1 MSLMGLVGKGI
12 WGTAKGIGKT
22 TSRALFGI
30 VDGLGVSRIPVLN
43 PVRQRAR
50 RGLSGL
56 AYHLGRDTTTAVR
69 RGVTATTQA
78 AIMGM
83 RGFSR
88 IATRP
93 ARPGSTGNVF
103 NRELKPWAVASLAFL
118 TLAKGLDTA
127 NQLTAAS
134 SIEYNPRTDPTML
147 GNYDMPYYK
156 MRTKDGENPIFM
168 QDAGHNY
175 SNMGATGDLALA
187 LYKNRHG

>member
-12 WGTAKGIGKT
+12 WGTTKGIGKT
-22 TSRALFGI
+22 TSRALFGV
-30 VDGLGVSRIPVLN
+30 VDGLGASRISVLN
-43 PVRQRAR
+43 PVRRRAR

-56 AYHLGRDTTTAVR
+56 AYYLGKDTTTVAR
-69 RGVTATTQA
+69 ATARA

-83 RGFSR
+83 RGLSS

-93 ARPGSTGNVF
+93 ARPGSVGNVF

-134 SIEYNPRTDPTML
+134 SIEYNPRTNPTML

-156 MRTKDGENPIFM
+156 MRTKDGENPILM

-187 LYKNRHG
+187 LHKNRHG

>member
-1 MSLMGLVGKGI
+1 MSLIGLVGKGI

-22 TSRALFGI
+22 TSRALFGV
-30 VDGLGVSRIPVLN
+30 VDGLGASRISGLN

-56 AYHLGRDTTTAVR
+56 AYYLGRDTTTAVR
-69 RGVTATTQA
+69 RGVPATAQA

-83 RGFSR
+83 RGLSS

-93 ARPGSTGNVF
+93 ARPGSAGNVF
-103 NRELKPWAVASLAFL
+103 NRELKSWAIASLAFL
-118 TLAKGLDTA
+118 TLAEGLDTA

-134 SIEYNPRTDPTML
+134 SIEYNPRTNPTML

-156 MRTKDGENPIFM
+156 MRTKDGENPILM
-168 QDAGHNY
+168 QDAVHNY

-187 LYKNRHG
+187 LHKNRHG